1 MVYRLEREPTNWFAY
16 IGIALGTMGVS
27 FAFAFGYMNYRD
39 DDWMIKYGECT
50 TSQTKLALKM
60 ANQQTVFLNA
70 EVKSTSAL
78 LQCRQSLIVCQSSKP
93 KVVKKPTKKKYKK
106 KKYNKKK
113 I

>member
-27 FAFAFGYMNYRD
+27 FAFAFGYMTYRD

-93 KVVKKPTKKKYKK
+93 KVVKPTKKKYKK

-113 I
+113 M